1 MAQSDDQKKSDIR
14 WRKTNL
20 IRAFLVIVSILAVV
34 MALVIIELKFTHP
47 EPSQQGPK
55 TNKTVCKSRPPH
67 IVLVI
72 ADDLGWNDVEWNNV
86 DIKMPVLN
94 QLAADGVIFNNT
106 YVQPLCTPSRSALMT
121 GYYPFKTGNQHQFL
135 FNLHPAGLPL
145 EYKILPERLK
155 DVGYLTHAIGK
166 WHLGFC
172 KEDYLPT
179 KRGFDSHYGPWT
191 GSFSSHY
198 TKMTQEGYDF
208 RDNMGVV
215 QQSNTYLT
223 YMLTERAVDLIM
235 GHYVEYPLYLQYNID
250 LPAKFPEVP
259 PEYEALYS
267 NITDNRT
274 RAFYGKMSLIDDS
287 VNSVVEALKTRGLWD
302 DTLFIFIS
310 DNGAAASQAGSNWL
324 WHIVDLHKTIL
335 TLAGAESESDI
346 DGMDMWE
353 TFSKGA
359 PSPRNEFVYN
369 IDDFELS
376 PNAAIRVGDYKLI
389 TGNPDL
395 LYPFRLAN
403 RSDDWYNYG
412 DVPINALF
420 LSPDEDLPPPP
431 NVTWLF
437 NIKDDPEE
445 KNDIAELYPEIV
457 QELSHRLDEYR
468 EDLVPPV
475 NLLSDPAGDAANFGG
490 VWSSGWC

>member
-1 MAQSDDQKKSDIR
+1 
-14 WRKTNL
+14 
-20 IRAFLVIVSILAVV
+20 
-34 MALVIIELKFTHP
+34 
-47 EPSQQGPK
+47 
-55 TNKTVCKSRPPH
+55 
-67 IVLVI
+67 
-72 ADDLGWNDVEWNNV
+72 
-86 DIKMPVLN
+86 MPVLN

-121 GYYPFKTGNQHQFL
+121 GYYPFKTGNQHQL
-135 FNLHPAGLPL
+135 LISLQPAGLPL

-166 WHLGFC
+166 WNLGFC
-172 KEDYLPT
+172 KEDFLPT
-179 KRGFDSHYGPWT
+179 KRGFDSHYGPWA
-191 GSFSSHY
+191 GGIYSHY
-198 TKMTQEGYDF
+198 TKMNNGYDF

-235 GHYVEYPLYLQYNID
+235 GHYVEYPLYLQYNMD

-267 NITDNRT
+267 NIADNRT

-287 VNSVVEALKTRGLWD
+287 VSSVVEALKTKGLWD
-302 DTLFIFIS
+302 ETLFIFIS
-310 DNGAAASQAGSNWL
+310 DNGAAASQAGSNWPFRGNIATLFEGSTRVPAIAHGRMLKRTGYVNNEL

-353 TFSKGA
+353 MFSKGA

-376 PNAAIRVGDYKLI
+376 PGAAIRVGDYKLI

-412 DVPINALF
+412 DAPIDAL
-420 LSPDEDLPPPP
+420 PEPPGEDLPPPP

-445 KNDIAELYPEIV
+445 RNDIAELYPEIV
-457 QELSHRLDEYR
+457 QELSNRLDEYR

-475 NLLSDPAGDAANFGG
+475 NLVFDPAGDAANFGG
-490 VWSSGWC
+490 VWSPGWC